1 MSNISPVR
9 HRSVPITDSISTIP
23 GGYPNKLII
32 FQLPASPFWWVRYY
46 SNRKIV
52 KKSTKTTKKNEA
64 IEFAKKF
71 YEDTLLRERNLLP
84 ISQSPSF
91 EKFASLLIDEQ
102 EQLISRGERSKK
114 LNVNDEQI
122 LKKDMLPFFR
132 GFDVRG
138 VTHQHINK
146 YLAKVSERD
155 LKGAT
160 LKTHLNLIR
169 KILNLAEREGSI
181 DRLPKFPT
189 IKIKDGNRT
198 WFTDA
203 DYKLLKQTVS
213 DAIKKKINVRGHL
226 ITDEMRLLITFMVN
240 TFLRPSDIKNLRNR
254 NIEIIEGENTYL
266 RISPEESKTIN
277 TPIVSMEDAVGI
289 YRDLVALHTKTKKP
303 KGLEDF
309 VFLPEIKNRDF
320 ALQTLRRQFE
330 ELLGRAKLKRT
341 PSGEVRTL
349 YSLRHT
355 SIMFRLTKGDHI
367 DLLTL
372 ARNARTSVDMIEKFY
387 AWVFHGIW
395 TSSPFETGHSVH
407 GKLINRSVATLGS
420 FPFTLD

>member
-9 HRSVPITDSISTIP
+9 HRSVPLAETISTIP

-46 SNRKIV
+46 SNKKIV

-64 IEFAKKF
+64 IEFAKRF
-71 YEDTLLRERNLLP
+71 YEDTLLRERDLLP

-91 EKFASLLIDEQ
+91 EKFASLLIEEQ
-102 EQLISRGERSKK
+102 EQLISRGERNKK

-132 GFDVRG
+132 GYDVKG

-198 WFTDA
+198 WFTDS
-203 DYKLLKQTVS
+203 DYKLLKKTVS

-226 ITDEMRLLITFMVN
+226 ITDEMRLMITFMVN

-289 YRDLVALHTKTKKP
+289 YRDLLAHHTKSKKP
-303 KGLEDF
+303 KGQEDF

-387 AWVFHGIW
+387 ARPLSAEMNVDKIQ
-395 TSSPFETGHSVH
+395 SMR
-407 GKLINRSVATLGS
+407 KK
-420 FPFTLD
+420 

>member
-9 HRSVPITDSISTIP
+9 HRSVPLAETISTIP

-46 SNRKIV
+46 SNKKIV

-64 IEFAKKF
+64 IEFAKRF
-71 YEDTLLRERNLLP
+71 YEDTLLRERDLLP

-91 EKFASLLIDEQ
+91 EKFASLLIEEQ

-132 GFDVRG
+132 GYDVKG

-198 WFTDA
+198 WFTDS
-203 DYKLLKQTVS
+203 DYKLLKKTVS

-226 ITDEMRLLITFMVN
+226 ITDEMRLMITFMVN

-289 YRDLVALHTKTKKP
+289 YRDLLAHHTKSKKP
-303 KGLEDF
+303 KGQEDF

-387 AWVFHGIW
+387 ARPLSAEMNVDKIQ
-395 TSSPFETGHSVH
+395 
-407 GKLINRSVATLGS
+407 
-420 FPFTLD
+420 

>member
-387 AWVFHGIW
+387 ARPLSAEMNVDKIQ
-395 TSSPFETGHSVH
+395 SMR
-407 GKLINRSVATLGS
+407 KR
-420 FPFTLD
+420 

>member
-9 HRSVPITDSISTIP
+9 HRSVPLAETISTIP

-46 SNRKIV
+46 SNKKIV

-64 IEFAKKF
+64 IEFAKRF
-71 YEDTLLRERNLLP
+71 YEDTLLRERDLLP

-91 EKFASLLIDEQ
+91 EKFASLLIEEQ

-132 GFDVRG
+132 GYDVKG

-198 WFTDA
+198 WFTDS
-203 DYKLLKQTVS
+203 DYKLLKKTVS

-226 ITDEMRLLITFMVN
+226 ITDEMRLMITFMVN

-289 YRDLVALHTKTKKP
+289 YRDLLAHHTKSKKP
-303 KGLEDF
+303 KGQEDF

-387 AWVFHGIW
+387 ARPLSAEMNVDKIQ
-395 TSSPFETGHSVH
+395 SMR
-407 GKLINRSVATLGS
+407 KK
-420 FPFTLD
+420 